1 MKIVISTD
9 LYYPMING
17 VAVFSRN
24 LASGLQKRGHEV
36 IVLAPSISGEFEIEK
51 DPEGGFTIIRLSSVR
66 MPFYPDQI
74 NEVPEAKEIFGK
86 KIPRIAYRNGLH
98 VSFYPYYEIKRELDA
113 FQPDLIHDQTPGPV
127 ALAVFRYAKRRNIP
141 LVATG
146 HAYPDNFTSQIKL
159 PVMAKKPIDSVV
171 RAYFA
176 SFLKKSEYATMPTEL
191 AIADLIPQN
200 RKDFRVPVEA
210 LSNGIDFSRFSPS
223 KAKPEIYAKYGI
235 PKNKPTVL
243 YIGRVDPEK
252 SLSVLVLAFS
262 QVLKK
267 IPEAQLVIVGDG
279 SDKQKLEKLSRELCI
294 DDHVIFTGRVVG
306 DDLPQLYK
314 IGTVF
319 GISSTTETQSIVLME
334 AMASGLPAVAV
345 KAGAIGE
352 LVKNNKNGF
361 LCDPGDSDAIAK
373 GIAKILKNPDLR
385 KAMSKESLSLIKK
398 HDINYTLTRMEEI
411 YQTVLLDRKNSS
423 STEATSSG
431 RS

>member
-24 LASGLQKRGHEV
+24 LATGLQKRGHRV
-36 IVLAPSISGEFEIEK
+36 IVLAPSITGEFSVEK

-74 NEVPEAKEIFGK
+74 SKIPEAIEIFGK

-98 VSFYPYYEIKRELDA
+98 VSFYPYPEIKRELDA
-113 FQPDLIHDQTPGPV
+113 FRPDLIHDQTPGPV

-159 PVMAKKPIDSVV
+159 PVLAKKPIDVAV

-191 AIADLIPQN
+191 AIADLLPKD
-200 RKDFRVPVEA
+200 RKSFNVPVEA
-210 LSNGIDFSRFSPS
+210 LSNGIDLSRFSPG
-223 KAKPEIYAKYGI
+223 KAPENIHKKYHI
-235 PKNKPTVL
+235 PKNKPTII

-252 SLSVLVLAFS
+252 SLSVLVEAFS
-262 QVLKK
+262 QVHQA

-279 SDKQKLEKLSRELCI
+279 SDKHKLETQSKDLGIEK
-294 DDHVIFTGRVVG
+294 HVIFTGRVVG
-306 DDLPQLYK
+306 NDLPNLYK

-352 LVKNNKNGF
+352 LVKNSKNGY
-361 LCDPGDSDAIAK
+361 LCEPGDPFTMAK
-373 GIAKILKNPDLR
+373 KFTKILSDPELR
-385 KAMSKESLSLIKK
+385 QKMSEDSLNRIKK
-398 HDINYTLTRMEEI
+398 HDIDHTLTRIEQI
-411 YQTVLLDRKNSS
+411 YSAVLDP
-423 STEATSSG
+423 E
-431 RS
+431 